1 MLHSMTAFARA
12 SHQAAWGMAIW
23 EIRSVNHRYLDI
35 NFRLPENL
43 HEAEFNWRKTIQA
56 FVQRGKIDCQ
66 LTFFPAETHA
76 PKLQAN
82 QELVQ
87 QLIEQS
93 IQIRK
98 LSPHI
103 VVELPALEV
112 LNWPGVITTT
122 QTLNTSS
129 LIPEFTSLL
138 QDALTQLVNMRQR
151 EGLEIA
157 KMLEAKLDV
166 LLEMVEAAKPR
177 VPESLNRQKQKLLGR
192 LEELQQSESERIEQE
207 MVILANKWDVVE
219 ELDRLQCHYQEVKK
233 CLQAQDPNGRRLD
246 FLMQEMN
253 REANTLASKSQD
265 AILSKIA
272 VDLKVLI
279 EQMREQIQNVE

>member
-12 SHQAAWGMAIW
+12 SRQADWGMAIW

-43 HEAEFNWRKTIQA
+43 NEAEFNWRKTIQSN
-56 FVQRGKIDCQ
+56 VQRGKIDCQ
-66 LTFFPAETHA
+66 LTFIPADAHA

-82 QELVQ
+82 QALAQ

-93 IQIRK
+93 VQIRK

-103 VVELPALEV
+103 IVELPALEV
-112 LNWPGVITTT
+112 LNWPGVITTES
-122 QTLNTSS
+122 LNLSS
-129 LIPEFTSLL
+129 LVPELTALL
-138 QDALTQLVNMRQR
+138 QDGLTQLVSMRQR
-151 EGLEIA
+151 EGVEIA
-157 KMLEAKLDV
+157 KLLETKLDA

-192 LEELQQSESERIEQE
+192 LQELQQTENERIEQE
-207 MVILANKWDVVE
+207 IVMLANKWDVVE